1 MAVETA
7 TRPTASVPPSTHH
20 DRPALADPG
29 ALGLSAFALTTMVAS
44 FANAGLLPNAAAA
57 ALGVALF
64 YGGVGQALAG
74 LWSFRQGNTFG
85 SLSFTSF
92 GGFWLAYWWIQT
104 NPDLARAAAGAGL
117 GLFMI
122 CWAVVAAMLMVV
134 SVRLSGLLIIL
145 FAWLALTLLLLG
157 LGALIG
163 ITWIGQ
169 AGGWAGI
176 ATALIAWY
184 GSFASVVNATWQR
197 AVVPIGEIRI
207 GS

>member
-1 MAVETA
+1 MAAESA
-7 TRPTASVPPSTHH
+7 TRATASVPPSTRHV
-20 DRPALADPG
+20 RPALADPG

-44 FANAGLLPNAAAA
+44 FANAGLLPGAAAA

-134 SVRLSGLLIIL
+134 SVRLSGLLIVL

-157 LGALIG
+157 LGALTG

-176 ATALIAWY
+176 ATAVIAWY
-184 GSFASVVNATWQR
+184 GSFASVINATWQC
-197 AVVPIGEIRI
+197 AVVPTGEIHI